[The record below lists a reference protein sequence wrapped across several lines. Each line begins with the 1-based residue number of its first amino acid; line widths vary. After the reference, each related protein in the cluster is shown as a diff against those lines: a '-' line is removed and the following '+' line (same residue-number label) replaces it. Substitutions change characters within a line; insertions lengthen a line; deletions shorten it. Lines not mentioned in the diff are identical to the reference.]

1 MKTTYQS
8 RLLDLVI
15 NQPGLI
21 RSYNNGTGGVDLLDQ
36 LSPAYQ
42 PSIRGKN
49 GIGHCLALRKFF
61 LHLEFRRKVVLCLYK
76 VAGQNKEHE
85 QDCLQERTAFSCH
98 NYQTYT
104 TMGFNYT
111 LGTATRGRCE
121 CASETQNATF
131 ICMLRGVSSPLK
143 CIIDDDPLIVT

>member
-1 MKTTYQS
+1 MSIWTHNS
-8 RLLDLVI
+8 DI

-49 GIGHCLALRKFF
+49 EPCESSSCIWNFEEKWSCAF
-61 LHLEFRRKVVLCLYK
+61 YK

-121 CASETQNATF
+121 CASETQ
-131 ICMLRGVSSPLK
+131 
-143 CIIDDDPLIVT
+143 